1 MAGTEDAAGPIVELA
16 VDPDGGRPSG
26 IRVLPDGRVE
36 SRFGAGS
43 WTEQWRYEAGALT
56 ELRRAVAD
64 ADSPPLDSRYERE
77 GGVSHPTRIV
87 WTLRT
92 PTRSTTVTV
101 EKYAPG
107 LVPPLDRLYRR
118 IFELRPDD
126 GGSSVW
132 RVRVGDRVV
141 ERVLNCEPASVP
153 QLTPLVAALFDPGD
167 GEDGRAAEGDGDG
180 KPLVEI
186 EWRTSGRTTERTVV
200 HSDGRNVSVRD
211 GAEHEDRRYSA
222 AEVEAIVRAIEAVGW
237 ASLPD
242 PVC

>member
-1 MAGTEDAAGPIVELA
+1 VSGAEDAAAAPILELA

-26 IRVLPDGRVE
+26 LRVLPDGRVE
-36 SRFGAGS
+36 SRFGGDS
-43 WTEQWRYEAGALT
+43 WTEQWRYEAGALAA
-56 ELRRAVAD
+56 LRRAVAD

-87 WTLRT
+87 WKLRT

-107 LVPPLDRLYRR
+107 LVPPLDRLYQR
-118 IFELRPDD
+118 IYELRPDD

-153 QLTPLVAALFDPGD
+153 QLTPLVAALFDPG
-167 GEDGRAAEGDGDG
+167 GGADGRAVEGGG

-211 GAEHEDRRYSA
+211 GAEHEERRYSA
-222 AEVEAIVRAIEAVGW
+222 AEVEAIVRAIDAVGW